1 MLAASSRKH
10 IASAGRLRSGRALG
24 PQITWTANTQ
34 WINDMSKPIRR
45 VVIAGGGT
53 AGWIVA
59 AGLSKCLGKQIDI
72 RLVESEEIGTVGVGE
87 ATIPTLHILHEI
99 LDLDEKE
106 FIRATQ
112 ATFKLG
118 IQFDNWRNVGEHYF
132 HSFGRTGKGHWTAGF
147 HHFWLEGRKR
157 GLASDYGDYCLELR
171 AGLDNRFALLPDNGI
186 NYAYHFDAT
195 LYGQYLRRY
204 AEALGVQRIEGKI
217 VKVHTDAASGDITG
231 IALDHGA
238 LVEGDLFIDCTG
250 MRSLLLGETL
260 GVPYESWSHW
270 LPCDSALAVQT
281 TSVGEPVP
289 YTRSIAHP
297 WGWQWRIPLQHRVG
311 NGLVFS
317 SKHLSDDEARKIL
330 LDNVQGEVLRQPRVI
345 KFMPGQREV
354 VWKKNVVAIGLS
366 SGFLEP
372 LESTSIHLIQKGLT
386 RLIELFPTHGIQQSD
401 IDEYNLQTREQI
413 EIIRDFII
421 LHYKVTNRDD
431 SDFWRGCRD
440 MPVPPL
446 LQHRIQHFRD
456 TGRIMLRQG
465 ELFAENSWV
474 QVMMGQGITPA
485 SHHPITR
492 NMDDRSL
499 ADFLGEIRKD
509 VARTMMKLPTHQQFI
524 NQYCPAPR
532 IDPVNLQGP
541 ALRINPNARLDVVEL
556 VGGAKVYVVDDFVQ
570 DPDALVALTGSMAG
584 QFKTIAGHP
593 YPGPQLEMPASME
606 AELEAFFRQR
616 CAQPLQAGAPL
627 GMLGRFARV
636 TQDAGTLD
644 GRQRI
649 CHRDD
654 SGLVE
659 GEMIAAS
666 VHYLFKDE
674 QLGGTVFF
682 RSLMSDADTARL
694 RHDAN
699 TLDASAFG
707 DKYGIPPGYMT
718 ESNRYFEVI
727 GRVPA
732 KWNRAVFYD
741 GAIFHSGDIRWA
753 DPAAYRSGLGRLTV
767 NGFFKSRRPM

>member
-1 MLAASSRKH
+1 MSS
-10 IASAGRLRSGRALG
+10 
-24 PQITWTANTQ
+24 PQTMTAP
-34 WINDMSKPIRR
+34 KPVRR

-53 AGWIVA
+53 AGWMVA
-59 AGLSKCLGKQIDI
+59 AGLSKCLGRQVDI

-87 ATIPTLHILHEI
+87 ATIPTLHILHQI
-99 LDLDEKE
+99 LDLDERE

-118 IQFDNWRNVGEHYF
+118 ISFENWRNVGENYF
-132 HSFGRTGKGHWTAGF
+132 HSFGKTGKGHWTAGF
-147 HHFWLEGRKR
+147 HHFWLEARRR

-171 AGLDNRFALLPDNGI
+171 AAMENRFATLPDNGI
-186 NYAYHFDAT
+186 NFAYHFDAT

-204 AEALGVQRIEGKI
+204 SEALGVQRIEGKI
-217 VKVHTDAASGDITG
+217 AQVHTDAENGFITG
-231 IALDHGA
+231 LQLADGP
-238 LVEGDLFIDCTG
+238 LVEGDFFIDCTG

-281 TSVGEPVP
+281 KLVGEPVP

-311 NGLVFS
+311 NGVVFS
-317 SKHLSDDEARKIL
+317 SRHVSDDEAKAAL
-330 LDNVQGEVLRQPRVI
+330 LANIEGEVLRPPRVI
-345 KFMPGQREV
+345 RFTPGQREQ

-386 RLIELFPTHGIQQSD
+386 RLVELFPTDGVRQSD

-421 LHYKVTNRDD
+421 LHYHVTNRDD
-431 SDFWRGCRD
+431 TPFWRSCRD
-440 MPVPPL
+440 MEVPPL
-446 LQHRIQHFRD
+446 LKHRIQHFRD
-456 TGRIMLRQG
+456 TARVMLRQD

-492 NMDDRSL
+492 NMDNRNL

-509 VARTMMKLPTHQQFI
+509 VARTLMKLPRHQQFI
-524 NQYCPAPR
+524 DSYCPAPKV
-532 IDPVNLQGP
+532 DVTTVPQPTAGP
-541 ALRINPNARLDVVEL
+541 ALRINPQARLEVVEL
-556 VGGAKVYVVDDFVQ
+556 AGGGKVYVIDDFAQ
-570 DPDALVALTGSMAG
+570 DPDALVALAQSAGSRFQAPP
-584 QFKTIAGHP
+584 GHP
-593 YPGPQLEMPASME
+593 YPGPQLDLPDSMA
-606 AELEAFFRQR
+606 AELDAFFRRQLGG
-616 CAQPLQAGAPL
+616 PLHTGAPL
-627 GMLGRFARV
+627 GMSARFSRV
-636 TQDAGTLD
+636 TQDAATLD

-654 SGLVE
+654 SSLGPD
-659 GEMIAAS
+659 EMISAC

-682 RSLMSDADTARL
+682 RSLMSEADTAQL
-694 RHDAN
+694 RRDAGM
-699 TLDASAFG
+699 LDPSAFG
-707 DKYGIPPGYMT
+707 DKYGIAPSYMT
-718 ESNRYFEVI
+718 DSNRYFEVI

-732 KWNRAVFYD
+732 KWNRAIFYD
-741 GAIFHSGDIRWA
+741 GGIFHSGDVGRA
-753 DPAAYRSGLGRLTV
+753 SSAAYREFPGRLTI
-767 NGFFKSRRPM
+767 NAFFKSRRP